1 VPLYR
6 DCMREL
12 LLTMFRGW
20 ELHALSWNGKEY
32 DRTPEECMTEATGGD
47 ELLSA
52 TILLMAYWDND
63 LVGIAPHYGIAFVSP
78 DYDHSFVPY
87 IRTDIPPAPSEQH
100 YWDNDQWNAP
110 PEKDDET
117 EASDA

>member
-78 DYDHSFVPY
+78 DYDHTLRRRRDLQGLY
-87 IRTDIPPAPSEQH
+87 DTEISEH
-100 YWDNDQWNAP
+100 LRHRGADGAG
-110 PEKDDET
+110 
-117 EASDA
+117 